1 MDTAFGFLEI
11 QFYGKNA
18 VANTPTSEYVRWEKR
33 FAAGEY
39 VFGEAPNAFL
49 ARQKDRLPKAGRAL
63 AVSDGEGRNGVWLAE
78 QGLDVVSM
86 DFSPK
91 AQEKAQ
97 ALAGRRGVKIQTELA
112 DIFTYAWPEA
122 AYDVIAVIFIQYM
135 NPNERTQVFAGIA
148 RALKPGGVLLLEG
161 YTPKQVKYGTGGPK
175 EPENMYTA
183 SLLEGAFGGFSR
195 LEMAIYD
202 AALNEGAGHGGTSAL
217 IDLVGIK

>member
-1 MDTAFGFLEI
+1 MAI
-11 QFYGKNA
+11 
-18 VANTPTSEYVRWEKR
+18 TPTNEYVRWEKR
-33 FAAGEY
+33 FSADDY

-49 ARQKDRLPKAGRAL
+49 ARQKARLPKSGRAL

-97 ALAGRRGVKIQTELA
+97 ALAARRGAKITTELA
-112 DIFTYAWPEA
+112 DIFAYPWPEA

-148 RALKPGGVLLLEG
+148 KALKPGGLLLLEG

-175 EPENMYTA
+175 EPENNYTCA
-183 SLLEGAFGGFSR
+183 LLEAAFGGFSR
-195 LEMAIYD
+195 LEIQMYD
-202 AALNEGAGHGGTSAL
+202 AELHEGAGHGGTSAL
-217 IDLVGIK
+217 IDLVAIK